1 MAVAPVLPTRLAEG
15 AVRGQSP
22 AQREESLARMESL
35 LQATGFP
42 YHLAHLEQVWGRS
55 RGDTRRGRG
64 THLAAPSPT
73 LVPISAPQ
81 ALELPA
87 SILRPGPGGSSE
99 PGPSYKEAVEGFI
112 QQQRQEGDG
121 DGGTLLP
128 SLGTQVGDPPAPR
141 LPAAART
148 QELLRLFEAV
158 ETPTAREELLQMLR

>member
-1 MAVAPVLPTRLAEG
+1 MGGDVP
-15 AVRGQSP
+15 
-22 AQREESLARMESL
+22 
-35 LQATGFP
+35 
-42 YHLAHLEQVWGRS
+42 GR
-55 RGDTRRGRG
+55 D

-73 LVPISAPQ
+73 LVPISASQ

-87 SILRPGPGGSSE
+87 SILRPGPGGSGE

-121 DGGTLLP
+121 DGGTSLP
-128 SLGTQVGDPPAPR
+128 SPGTQVGDRAAPR